1 MVSYLTHRRQRV
13 RVGDAFS
20 EWQAIPAGVPQG
32 SVLGPLLFLIYT
44 IDLPSACT
52 NSNTFC
58 DSVGHV
64 ASCTGPPSGK
74 GNPFGKAFHTIGGIW
89 NETICMA
96 DSDGDGVA
104 NGAELGDPNCTF
116 IQGSTPLITTGIS
129 HPGFAC
135 STAAD
140 PFCLSS
146 PVSQFMTA
154 PTGGSGATTG
164 AATTGPATTTSSG
177 QAMVANIAM
186 VLLGAVV
193 ALVM

>member
-1 MVSYLTHRRQRV
+1 MKVWIAALCGALLVHSTAAFGFYQPRVPNAGDRAANVSSRV
-13 RVGDAFS
+13 
-20 EWQAIPAGVPQG
+20 PAPYG
-32 SVLGPLLFLIYT
+32 I
-44 IDLPSACT
+44 
-52 NSNTFC
+52 SNTFC

-164 AATTGPATTTSSG
+164 AVTTGPAITSK
-177 QAMVANIAM
+177 
-186 VLLGAVV
+186 LGRSLA
-193 ALVM
+193 

>member
-1 MVSYLTHRRQRV
+1 MKVWIAALCGALLVHSTAAFLFYQPRVPNAGDRSKNVSSRV
-13 RVGDAFS
+13 
-20 EWQAIPAGVPQG
+20 PAPYG
-32 SVLGPLLFLIYT
+32 I
-44 IDLPSACT
+44 
-52 NSNTFC
+52 SNTFC

-64 ASCTGPPSGK
+64 ASCTGPPSGR
-74 GNPFGKAFHTIGGIW
+74 GNPFGKAFNSLGRMW
-89 NETICMA
+89 SDAICMA

-116 IQGSTPLITTGIS
+116 TQGGTPTFTTGIS

-154 PTGGSGATTG
+154 PTGGSGVTTG
-164 AATTGPATTTSSG
+164 K
-177 QAMVANIAM
+177 
-186 VLLGAVV
+186 
-193 ALVM
+193 